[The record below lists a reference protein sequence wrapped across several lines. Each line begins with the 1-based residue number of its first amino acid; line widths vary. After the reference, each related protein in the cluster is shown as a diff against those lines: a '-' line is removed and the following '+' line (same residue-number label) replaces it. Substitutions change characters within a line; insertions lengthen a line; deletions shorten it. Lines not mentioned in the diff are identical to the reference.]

1 MKPEGFAT
9 ADIYVCESRYATRS
23 RMFKKIKL
31 WIVKGS
37 TVKYV
42 AREVPLPVVR
52 VASMF
57 AKPNLDKY
65 ALAYTDCRGFVEKVS
80 LPSKISLVDN
90 LCQHQLVQVMNA
102 CLFTTTFRR
111 RKLFPWR

>member
-9 ADIYVCESRYATRS
+9 GDIYVCESRYATRS

-31 WIVKGS
+31 WAVPGS

-80 LPSKISLVDN
+80 LPSFKIAPVDN
-90 LCQHQLVQVMNA
+90 FCQHQLMRVMNT
-102 CLFTTTFRR
+102 L
-111 RKLFPWR
+111 LSLHHYL

>member
-9 ADIYVCESRYATRS
+9 EDIYVCESRYTTRS

-31 WIVKGS
+31 WAIPGS
-37 TVKYV
+37 TVKYA

-57 AKPNLDKY
+57 AKPDLDKY
-65 ALAYTDCRGFVEKVS
+65 ALAYTDRRGLVEKVS
-80 LPSKISLVDN
+80 LPS
-90 LCQHQLVQVMNA
+90 
-102 CLFTTTFRR
+102 F
-111 RKLFPWR
+111 